1 MEPIVDIQPQVNFS
15 QSFLLSPRTPK
26 MRSIAFQ
33 ACHARFM
40 STNTKLAPSSKLSR
54 ILSQRKDIYNDE
66 HERAVQKLK
75 GRSLLRI
82 DDYDRKELQGILAFA
97 RDIKRLYK
105 EMDTLSP
112 DERQRIEFSPMAK
125 KTIGMIFQKR
135 STRTRV
141 STETGMYLLGGHS
154 LFLSSED
161 IQLGK
166 GESIRDSATVL
177 SRFNSLILAR
187 VFGHEVIEEFAKYST
202 VPVIN
207 ALSSMHHPLQ
217 ILADFMTL
225 QEQFGVEL
233 QSDQGGPL
241 TLGWVGDGNNVSHD
255 IILGAP
261 LLGMNVQF
269 SAPLGYEAAK
279 DVVKKGLINADKFA
293 EGVPNK
299 PKPKILLMKGPN
311 DAIRGADVIITDT
324 WVSMGQERDAL
335 KRKEAF
341 KGYQV
346 TLDLANQARPNW
358 KFMHCLPRHKEEVS
372 DDVFYSKQRS
382 IVWDEA
388 ENRMWTVMAVMCS
401 MLGIT
406 RIPLKV

>member
-1 MEPIVDIQPQVNFS
+1 M
-15 QSFLLSPRTPK
+15 
-26 MRSIAFQ
+26 
-33 ACHARFM
+33 
-40 STNTKLAPSSKLSR
+40 
-54 ILSQRKDIYNDE
+54 RKDIYTDE

-112 DERQRIEFSPMAK
+112 EERQRVEFSPMAK

-293 EGVPNK
+293 ESLPNK

-311 DAIRGADVIITDT
+311 DAVRGADVIITDT

-382 IVWDEA
+382 VVWDEA